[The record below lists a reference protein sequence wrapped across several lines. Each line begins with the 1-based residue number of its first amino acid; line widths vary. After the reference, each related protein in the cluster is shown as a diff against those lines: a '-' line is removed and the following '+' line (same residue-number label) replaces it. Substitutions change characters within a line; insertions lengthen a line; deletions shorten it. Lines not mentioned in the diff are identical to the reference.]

1 MSVEPGFWK
10 NKSLQDMSLEEW
22 EALCDG
28 CGKCCLHKL
37 ENDADG
43 LVYYTDVACR
53 LLDTATCRCTDYAH
67 RKQEVPDCLQLEPE
81 SLPELD
87 WLPGSCAYRLLSE
100 GKELPE
106 WHPLVSGD
114 SETVHLSGISVR
126 GRCVPESEVDVDD
139 LEDHVVIWPE

>member
-1 MSVEPGFWK
+1 MSDAPDFWLE
-10 NKSLQDMSLEEW
+10 KSLQDLSLEEW
-22 EALCDG
+22 ELLCDG

-53 LLDTATCRCTDYAH
+53 LLNIETCRCKDYEN
-67 RKQEVPDCLQLEPE
+67 RMREVPDCLQLNAENLAE
-81 SLPELD
+81 ID
-87 WLPGSCAYRLLSE
+87 WLPTTCAYRLLFESRP
-100 GKELPE
+100 LPT

-114 SETVHLSGISVR
+114 PDSVHHAGISVK
-126 GRCVPESEVDVDD
+126 GRCVCETEVDD

>member
-1 MSVEPGFWK
+1 MSIEPGFWK

-22 EALCDG
+22 ESLCDG

-43 LVYYTDVACR
+43 LVYYTNVACK
-53 LLDTATCRCTDYAH
+53 LLDAQTCRCTDYAH
-67 RKQEVPDCLQLEPE
+67 RKQEVPDCLLLDPNN
-81 SLPELD
+81 LPELD

-100 GKELPE
+100 GKGLPE

-114 SETVHLSGISVR
+114 SETVHDSGISVR
-126 GRCVPESEVDVDD
+126 GRCVSEAAVDVDD